1 MYSWICYWTIERKLK
16 PAFYNVAFMNFSL
29 WSILWTMVLNITQ
42 LFHTSSLYKKVLVVF
57 LFVFLKAWFKKKSLV
72 SNCGID
78 LWLHVDVGLCFY
90 SKQTFPSEQ
99 NLKTSS
105 PENLDWRHH
114 VEVVFPCFISYS
126 TLYLL
131 WSRCTLLATSDHKGR
146 VTYFGKLWAWIHCAV
161 EMLPKCVMKNETL
174 STHILQRFLLWFY

>member
-1 MYSWICYWTIERKLK
+1 M
-16 PAFYNVAFMNFSL
+16 
-29 WSILWTMVLNITQ
+29 
-42 LFHTSSLYKKVLVVF
+42 
-57 LFVFLKAWFKKKSLV
+57 

-161 EMLPKCVMKNETL
+161 EMLPKCSDCVMKNETL
-174 STHILQRFLLWFY
+174 STHIFLWVFTVILLETWFVRNVCKV